1 MAVLVVV
8 PNSMWVLA
16 ILWLDLSYAV
26 GSVLAASALIPLEVQ
41 SGLMKGDDSII
52 DYSMQFG
59 SFDVGVSLPAACSS
73 AAFPVV
79 SAPAVA
85 AFPFLSCGLAL
96 SAELRLYPVFCFQS
110 WNVDYVICYLSPE
123 MVFF

>member
-1 MAVLVVV
+1 MAILVVV

-26 GSVLAASALIPLEVQ
+26 GSVRAAGALIPPEVQ
-41 SGLMKGDDSII
+41 SGLMTGDDSII

-85 AFPFLSCGLAL
+85 AFSVSFVRSCPLCRVAAL
-96 SAELRLYPVFCFQS
+96 PCPTAFSHGMSIVLFVT
-110 WNVDYVICYLSPE
+110 
-123 MVFF
+123 